1 VLETGFEKILHSIEF
16 QPQTVQKGRLLNE
29 ANHVINV
36 KEFRKN
42 GTNCRIEARVIR
54 QTSVNSTPYTVKL
67 ILDYYR
73 NIISVS
79 CTCVYNKSG
88 KCKHIAAVI
97 YYINNDQSLS
107 KTNFEQQWGAPS
119 VTQVAKEMYC
129 NGQYVFQ
136 MYPPIK
142 KPNIQPIK
150 TTIYELQEPSPYRT
164 MLLEAAKENNYYSPK
179 AKIEDYDVYCSG
191 SSVGSNCEEYYEK
204 NIILTKCDILKLSS
218 DTLKQSKCDKWYQAR
233 NLRLSSSK
241 NIHAMYSRKKK
252 TIESLVN
259 DILYPK
265 KIEFKSTKYGLKNE
279 PIAKSRYE
287 EMFKVQVKPVGLI
300 VDSKQ
305 PCAQSAVRVSL

>member
-1 VLETGFEKILHSIEF
+1 MCNLDLNFGIMEVVLETGFEKILHSIEF

-29 ANHVINV
+29 VSHVINV
-36 KEFRKN
+36 KEFRRN

-54 QTSVNSTPYTVKL
+54 QTSVNSTSYTIKL

-129 NGQYVFQ
+129 KGQYVFQ
-136 MYPPIK
+136 MYPPNK

-150 TTIYELQEPSPYRT
+150 TTIDELPEPSPYRT
-164 MLLEAAKENNYYSPK
+164 MLLEAAKGNDYYSSK
-179 AKIEDYDVYCSG
+179 AKIASVQKHQMIENEKIDCQLIIENFFYFKENYDVYCSG

-233 NLRLSSSK
+233 NIRLSSSK
-241 NIHAMYSRKKK
+241 NIHV
-252 TIESLVN
+252 I
-259 DILYPK
+259 
-265 KIEFKSTKYGLKNE
+265 
-279 PIAKSRYE
+279 
-287 EMFKVQVKPVGLI
+287 
-300 VDSKQ
+300 
-305 PCAQSAVRVSL
+305 